1 MIGKVNKFNFL
12 FIIFFFFNYFQV
24 ADSKS
29 IYIKA
34 KVQNAIIT
42 NLDIANE
49 KKYLIFLNPRLAE
62 LEEKKVDE
70 ISKNSI
76 IKEIIKKKELEKYH
90 DFSKSSN
97 FTKIVEK
104 NLLKSKKLSQ
114 SEFLQIIKDED
125 LNYDVIIKKLE
136 IEALWNQLIYKKYLN
151 NIKINKKELKQD
163 ILNQFNREKEKFEF
177 NLSEIVFVENVSEN
191 LQSLVD
197 KIKKSIND
205 IGFENTA
212 NIYSISST
220 SKNGG
225 LIGWVNELQL
235 SKKIYNKIYN
245 LNAEELSD
253 PIKIQGGF
261 MIVKVNDKKIIKKKI
276 NLEEQL
282 ERLINLETNR
292 QLNNFSIIF
301 YKKLKKNI
309 EIYEY

>member
-1 MIGKVNKFNFL
+1 MNV
-12 FIIFFFFNYFQV
+12 
-24 ADSKS
+24 
-29 IYIKA
+29 
-34 KVQNAIIT
+34 
-42 NLDIANE
+42 
-49 KKYLIFLNPRLAE
+49 
-62 LEEKKVDE
+62 
-70 ISKNSI
+70 
-76 IKEIIKKKELEKYH
+76 
-90 DFSKSSN
+90 
-97 FTKIVEK
+97 
-104 NLLKSKKLSQ
+104 
-114 SEFLQIIKDED
+114 
-125 LNYDVIIKKLE
+125 
-136 IEALWNQLIYKKYLN
+136 
-151 NIKINKKELKQD
+151 
-163 ILNQFNREKEKFEF
+163 
-177 NLSEIVFVENVSEN
+177 VENVSEN

-220 SKNGG
+220 SKNAC

-292 QLNNFSIIF
+292 QLNNFSIIL
-301 YKKLKKNI
+301 LKKI
-309 EIYEY
+309 KKILEIYEY

>member
-1 MIGKVNKFNFL
+1 MNKFNFL

-136 IEALWNQLIYKKYLN
+136 IEALWNQLIYKQYLN

-212 NIYSISST
+212 NIQYF
-220 SKNGG
+220 KY
-225 LIGWVNELQL
+225 V
-235 SKKIYNKIYN
+235 KKWRSY
-245 LNAEELSD
+245 
-253 PIKIQGGF
+253 
-261 MIVKVNDKKIIKKKI
+261 
-276 NLEEQL
+276 
-282 ERLINLETNR
+282 RLG
-292 QLNNFSIIF
+292 
-301 YKKLKKNI
+301 K
-309 EIYEY
+309 